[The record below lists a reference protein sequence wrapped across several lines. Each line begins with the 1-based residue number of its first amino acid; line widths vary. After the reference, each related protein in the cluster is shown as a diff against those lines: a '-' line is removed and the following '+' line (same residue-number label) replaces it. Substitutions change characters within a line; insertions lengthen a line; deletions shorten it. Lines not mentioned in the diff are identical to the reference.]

1 MRHAAVKTNSL
12 WRGCNFKIYLR
23 YQYRASKWADSYTDK
38 KLDKKFNFLSLKI
51 QSCVFLNKCQHL
63 KFARTG
69 TGAGKSLK
77 VGYN

>member
-51 QSCVFLNKCQHL
+51 QPVFSVTNVKLKIGADRCVLQ
-63 KFARTG
+63 
-69 TGAGKSLK
+69 SLK
-77 VGYN
+77 LGYH